1 MPTKHKEPPRLKIV
15 KKIITLNLPI
25 ITHHLLDK
33 AAEATGISRSA
44 YTDRALL
51 EQMKRDGVSE

>member
-33 AAEATGISRSA
+33 TAETTGISRSA
-44 YTDRALL
+44 
-51 EQMKRDGVSE
+51 